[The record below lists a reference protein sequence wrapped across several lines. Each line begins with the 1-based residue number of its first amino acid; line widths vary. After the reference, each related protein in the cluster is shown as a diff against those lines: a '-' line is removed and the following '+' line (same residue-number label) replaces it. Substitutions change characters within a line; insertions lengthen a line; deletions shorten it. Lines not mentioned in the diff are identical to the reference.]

1 MAAPNILACT
11 TATPHTVSI
20 TPADTSRNALVTAP
34 ATGSAQKI
42 NQIMVANID
51 GSAAY
56 DATVELRLADGT
68 TYRAL
73 GSTIS
78 VPADAT
84 LILLDKTTMLY
95 LLDTTVSGEPS
106 TLWATSST
114 ASKLTFTVSYETLT
128 AP

>member
-1 MAAPNILACT
+1 MGAPNILACT
-11 TATPHTVSI
+11 VATPHTVSI
-20 TPADTSRNALVTAP
+20 TPSDTSRNALVTAP

-56 DATVELRLADGT
+56 DATIELRLADGT

-84 LILLDKTTMLY
+84 LIMLDKTTMLY
-95 LLDTTVSGEPS
+95 LLDTSVSGEPS
-106 TLWATSST
+106 TLWATSGT
-114 ASKLTFTVSYETLT
+114 ASKLTFTVSYETIT
-128 AP
+128 P

>member
-1 MAAPNILACT
+1 MAAPNILAST

-34 ATGSAQKI
+34 STGAAQKI

-51 GSAAY
+51 GTSAF

-68 TYRAL
+68 TYRTLA
-73 GSTIS
+73 STIS
-78 VPADAT
+78 VPPDAS
-84 LILLDKTTMLY
+84 LIISDKTTMFY
-95 LLDTTVSGEPS
+95 LLDTSVSGEAS

-114 ASKLTFTVSYETLT
+114 ASKLTFTVSYETIS
-128 AP
+128 

>member
-11 TATPHTVSI
+11 VATPHTVSI

-34 ATGSAQKI
+34 STGSAQKI
-42 NQIMVANID
+42 NQIMVSNID
-51 GSAAY
+51 GTTAY

-73 GSTIS
+73 ASTIS
-78 VPADAT
+78 VPPDAS
-84 LILLDKTTMLY
+84 LIISDKTTMFY
-95 LLDTTVSGEPS
+95 LLDATVSGEAT
-106 TLWATSST
+106 TLWATSSL
-114 ASKLTFTVSYETLT
+114 ANKLTFTVSYETI

>member
-11 TATPHTVSI
+11 SATPHTASI
-20 TPADTSRNALVTAP
+20 TPADTSRNALVAAP
-34 ATGSAQKI
+34 STGSAQKI
-42 NQIMVANID
+42 NQIMVSNID
-51 GSAAY
+51 GTTAY

-73 GSTIS
+73 ASTIS
-78 VPADAT
+78 VPPDAS
-84 LILLDKTTMLY
+84 LIISDKTTMFY
-95 LLDTTVSGEPS
+95 LLDTTVSGEAS

-114 ASKLTFTVSYETLT
+114 ASKLTYTVSYETI

>member
-1 MAAPNILACT
+1 M
-11 TATPHTVSI
+11 
-20 TPADTSRNALVTAP
+20 TAP
-34 ATGSAQKI
+34 ASGSAQKI

-51 GSAAY
+51 GTAAY

-78 VPADAT
+78 VPADAS
-84 LILLDKTTMLY
+84 LIMLDKTTMLY
-95 LLDTTVSGEPS
+95 LLDTSVSGEAS

-114 ASKLTFTVSYETLT
+114 ASKLTYTVSYETIS
-128 AP
+128 

>member
-1 MAAPNILACT
+1 MAAPNILAST

-34 ATGSAQKI
+34 SSGSAQKI
-42 NQIMVANID
+42 NQIVVANID
-51 GSAAY
+51 GTTAY

-73 GSTIS
+73 ASTIS
-78 VPADAT
+78 VPPDAS
-84 LILLDKTTMLY
+84 LIISDKTTMFY
-95 LLDTTVSGEPS
+95 LLDTSVSGEAS

-114 ASKLTFTVSYETLT
+114 ANKLTFTVSYETIS
-128 AP
+128 

>member
-1 MAAPNILACT
+1 MAAPNILAST

-20 TPADTSRNALVTAP
+20 TPADTARNALVTAP
-34 ATGSAQKI
+34 STGAAQKI

-51 GSAAY
+51 GTTAY

-73 GSTIS
+73 ASTIS
-78 VPADAT
+78 VPPDAS
-84 LILLDKTTMLY
+84 LIISDKTTMFY
-95 LLDTTVSGEPS
+95 LLDTSVSGEAS

-114 ASKLTFTVSYETLT
+114 ASKLTFTVSYETIS
-128 AP
+128 

>member
-11 TATPHTVSI
+11 TATPHTLSI
-20 TPADTSRNALVTAP
+20 TPSDTSRNALVTAP

-42 NQIMVANID
+42 NQIMVSNID
-51 GSAAY
+51 GTNAVNS
-56 DATVELRLADGT
+56 TVELRLADGT

-78 VPADAT
+78 VPANAT
-84 LILLDKTTMLY
+84 LIILDKTTMLY
-95 LLDTTVSGEPS
+95 LLDTSVTGEPS
-106 TLWATSST
+106 TLWATSGT

-128 AP
+128 P

>member
-34 ATGSAQKI
+34 SSGSAQKI

-84 LILLDKTTMLY
+84 LILLDKTTALY
-95 LLDTTVSGEPS
+95 LLDTSVTGQPS
-106 TLWATSST
+106 TLWATSGT
-114 ASKLTFTVSYETLT
+114 ASKLTFTVSYEAIT
-128 AP
+128 